1 MVMKG
6 EDLSSDRGDDLT
18 LWVDDES
25 LSLKKTP
32 ELIPDGIF
40 EIAV

>member
-6 EDLSSDRGDDLT
+6 EDLSSDRGDDLA
-18 LWVDDES
+18 VRIDDEG

-32 ELIPDGIF
+32 ELVPDGIF